1 MEVKKKL
8 TMMMSLIIL
17 ISLLSKMMDMN
28 FNDPIA

>member
-28 FNDPIA
+28 FNDPIG